1 MLTPLMTAVVETAL
15 NRVLYQEQSLQEA
28 RLRLVRKVLAISLAE
43 MNHTLYLLF
52 NDSRVDV
59 LGHFEG
65 DVDCVVSTRLAVLPK
80 LLRDRQQ
87 LTGLIRSG
95 ELNVEGD
102 IQVVQQF
109 TALLALTEWDIA
121 EFIAPY
127 TGDFVAY
134 GVGKLAH
141 KSAAA
146 FTQLFARQ
154 RDHLAQRVTEEW
166 RLAPTSQEVIAFKAD
181 VREIDCQQEILAQRL
196 LALEE
201 KL

>member
-1 MLTPLMTAVVETAL
+1 MLTPLTTSAVETAL
-15 NRVLYQEQSLQEA
+15 NRVLYQESALQQA
-28 RLRLVRKVLAISLAE
+28 RSRLNGKVLALSLAE

-52 NDSRVDV
+52 NELQLDV

-65 DVDCVVSTRLAVLPK
+65 DVDCLVSTKMTVLPK
-80 LLRDRQQ
+80 LWRDRQQ
-87 LTGLIRSG
+87 LTALIRSG

-109 TALLALTEWDIA
+109 TALLALAEWDIA

-134 GVGKLAH
+134 SVSKIAH
-141 KSAAA
+141 RGAAA
-146 FTQLFARQ
+146 LAKFFIHQ
-154 RDHLAQRVTEEW
+154 RNNVAQRVTEEW
-166 RLAPTSQEVIAFKAD
+166 RLAPNTQEAIAFKTD
-181 VREIDCQQEILAQRL
+181 VEEINAQQENLAQRL